1 MNERFMDNSI
11 YIKDKISELLTIVN
25 ELEEKYPGR
34 KFSLDGHLL
43 GSIGEALASYYYG
56 IILYPNSTKTHDG
69 ERDGK
74 RIQIKITQGTSVDIN
89 DIPDY
94 LIVLFLKKSEGKV
107 YEVFNGPGS
116 LVLSDAK
123 RTKNGWYNRSLSKL
137 SDYDQEVVEQRISTI
152 NHIDKWNKSIRN

>member
-1 MNERFMDNSI
+1 MDNSI

-43 GSIGEALASYYYG
+43 GSIGEVLASYYYG

-74 RIQIKITQGTSVDIN
+74 RIQIKLTQGTSVDIN

-116 LVLSDAK
+116 IVLSDAK
-123 RTKNGWYNRSLSKL
+123 RTENGWYNRSLSKL
-137 SDYDQEVVEQRISTI
+137 SDFDQEVVEQRISAI
-152 NHIDKWNKSIRN
+152 NHIDKWNRSIRN